1 MGIETTDTASGAGS
15 GAATGTSSMG
25 PGWGT
30 AIGAAIGGLSS
41 AFGAKKSNDANK
53 KLAREQMAWQER
65 MSNTA
70 HQREV
75 ADLRAAG
82 LNPILSGTGGMG
94 ASSPQGTTGAPQQ
107 NEITQGVSSALE
119 ALTTLTEAQLTRE
132 KAELTNAET
141 INTKTKNPLIQAQT
155 TNTQTNTKLQGQ
167 QTSTAKSQENLFNAQ
182 RTNTLQDTI
191 TKADFSQLL
200 RSQNIS
206 EQTKNKLLKMNVTQ
220 ANETLQGMLLEGQID
235 RTTYGNIMRHVDRF
249 FKALPFSGSA
259 TRHFK

>member
-1 MGIETTDTASGAGS
+1 MFDPATLGTIASVGGS
-15 GAATGTSSMG
+15 V
-25 PGWGT
+25 
-30 AIGAAIGGLSS
+30 IGGISS
-41 AFGAKKSNDANK
+41 AFGAKKSNESNK
-53 KLAREQMAWQER
+53 KLAMAQMAWQER

-107 NEITQGVSSALE
+107 NDAAAGISTALE
-119 ALTTLTEAQLTRE
+119 ALKTVTDSYLVREQTELAKAQQSQAKIQTQQISE
-132 KAELTNAET
+132 TIPKTQAET
-141 INTKTKNPLIQAQT
+141 KLISEQT
-155 TNTQTNTKLQGQ
+155 A
-167 QTSTAKSQENLFNAQ
+167 TAKDQQNLLKAQ

-200 RSQNIS
+200 RSQNVS
-206 EQTKNKLLKMNVTQ
+206 EQTKNKLLGMNVAQ
-220 ANETLQGMLLEGQID
+220 AKETLAGMLLEGEID
-235 RTTYGNIMRHVDRF
+235 RTTYGNVMRHVDRF